1 MGDVAVHGGRWST
14 SLTANADLPTVD
26 HLPSHADVL
35 VVGSGAGGAP
45 TAALLAEAGL
55 DVVIVEEGELV
66 RQGEVT
72 PFSLEQMDRQ
82 YRAGG
87 VTAALGRPAIA
98 YAEGCCAGGGT
109 EINSGLYRRP
119 PEDVLRRWRESHGL
133 DDLDIGELYAI
144 CDEVEAELSVQPLP
158 GPPIPASD
166 RLRRGRQRLGWDHGE
181 IPRWMAYSGSDPQ
194 SARRRSMTETYL
206 PRATAAGAQ
215 LAVGQ
220 RVDRLVV
227 ERRGDGSVAT
237 GAVVTSRGRRD
248 DADRRRQRDRVR
260 WGDPDPGTA
269 ATIGS
274 GRSARCPTRRPSHGQ
289 AGRLFR
295 RRAQRS

>member
-1 MGDVAVHGGRWST
+1 
-14 SLTANADLPTVD
+14 
-26 HLPSHADVL
+26 
-35 VVGSGAGGAP
+35 
-45 TAALLAEAGL
+45 
-55 DVVIVEEGELV
+55 
-66 RQGEVT
+66 
-72 PFSLEQMDRQ
+72 MDRQ

-119 PEDVLRRWRESHGL
+119 PEDVLRRWREAHRI
-133 DDLDIGELYAI
+133 DDLDFDDLFAI

-158 GPPIPASD
+158 GPPIPASE
-166 RLRRGRQRLGWDHGE
+166 RLRAGAKRLGWDHGE
-181 IPRWMAYSGSDPQ
+181 IPRWMAYSGSDPR

-227 ERRGDGSVAT
+227 DRRGGVSVAT
-237 GAVVTSRGRRD
+237 GGRRD
-248 DADRRRQRDRVR
+248 EWGRRDHTDRRRQRDRLWR
-260 WGDPDPGTA
+260 SDPDPG
-269 ATIGS
+269 
-274 GRSARCPTRRPSHGQ
+274 ARCNDRALGVDVALRSPPIPPSSWRPVSTT
-289 AGRLFR
+289 
-295 RRAQRS
+295 S